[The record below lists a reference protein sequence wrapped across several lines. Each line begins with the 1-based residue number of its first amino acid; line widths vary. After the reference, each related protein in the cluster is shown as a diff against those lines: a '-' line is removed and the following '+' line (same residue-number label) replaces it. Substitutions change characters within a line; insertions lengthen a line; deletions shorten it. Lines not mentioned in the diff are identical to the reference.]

1 MALRRGN
8 DHGRFWHSSF
18 TGRFAVKVLF
28 ISPEF
33 PETFWSFTHALRFI
47 RRRASHPP
55 LGLLTVAAM
64 LPAEWEKRLV
74 DLNVAPLTDAD
85 LAWADYAF
93 VGGMVVQ
100 RASAVAVIA
109 RCNAAGLPVVAGG
122 PLFTIEYEQFDGVS
136 HFVLDEAEVSLP
148 PFLED
153 LIRGCAQRVYRA
165 PEFADLTTTPMP
177 LWELADLSRYAS
189 VGVQYGRGCPYDCDF
204 CNVTAMLG
212 HRPRTKR
219 VPQVIAELDR
229 LSELGW
235 RGSVFFV
242 DDNLIG
248 NKRDAKAQLLPAL
261 IAWRGRHPHV
271 PFNAQVSMNLADD
284 VDLLD
289 LMADAGFD
297 TVFIGIETPDE
308 TALAECRK
316 KQNLARDLVADVK
329 RIQRAGIA
337 VQAGFIV
344 GFDSDTPSSFRR
356 LSEFI
361 QSSGIVTAMVGML
374 QAPPGTRL
382 FERMRLEG
390 RITDAMSG
398 DNVDGTTNILP
409 VMGLNTLR
417 GHYRAL
423 IGQLYEPKHYYAR
436 VRTFL
441 REYRAPAVRPRLDT
455 QRVLAFFRS
464 TARLGV
470 LGRERLQYWRLLGW
484 TLLRRPRLLPHA
496 VTLAI
501 YGYHFRLISEGVNR

>member
-1 MALRRGN
+1 
-8 DHGRFWHSSF
+8 
-18 TGRFAVKVLF
+18 VKILL

-64 LPAEWEKRLV
+64 LPAAWEKRLV
-74 DLNVAPLTDAD
+74 DVNVSPLLDAD

-93 VGGMVVQ
+93 IGGMVVQ
-100 RASAVAVIA
+100 RASAVGIIA
-109 RCNAAGLPVVAGG
+109 RCKAAGLPVVAGG
-122 PLFTIEYEQFDGVS
+122 PLFTIEHERFEGVD

-148 PFLED
+148 PFLAD
-153 LIRGCAQRVYRA
+153 LERGCPKRIYRA
-165 PEFADLTTTPMP
+165 AEFADLTTTPLP
-177 LWELADLSRYAS
+177 LWELADLSRYGG
-189 VGVQYGRGCPYDCDF
+189 VGVQFCRGCPYDCDF

-212 HRPRTKR
+212 HRPRTKT
-219 VPQVIAELDR
+219 VEQVIAELDR
-229 LSELGW
+229 LAALGW

-248 NKRDAKAQLLPAL
+248 NKRDVKAKLLPAL
-261 IAWRGRHPHV
+261 IAWRRRHAKI

-284 VDLLD
+284 PELLD
-289 LMADAGFD
+289 LMARAGFD

-316 KQNLARDLVADVK
+316 KQNLSRDLVADVK
-329 RIQRAGIA
+329 RIQRAGMA

-344 GFDSDTPSSFRR
+344 GFDSDTASSFQR
-356 LSEFI
+356 LTEFI
-361 QSSGIVTAMVGML
+361 QRSGIVTAMVGML

-382 FERMRLEG
+382 FERMGREG
-390 RITDAMSG
+390 RLDGAMTG
-398 DNVDGTTNILP
+398 DNVDGSTNIRP
-409 VMGLNTLR
+409 AMGLDTLR
-417 GHYRAL
+417 RRYRDMIGH
-423 IGQLYEPKHYYAR
+423 LYEPKHYYAR

-441 REYRAPAVRPRLDT
+441 REYRVPQARVRLDT

-470 LGRERLQYWRLLGW
+470 VGRERLQYWRLLGW
-484 TLLRRPRLLPHA
+484 TLLRRPRLFPQA

-501 YGYHFRLISEGVNR
+501 YGYHLRLISERVNR

>member
-1 MALRRGN
+1 M
-8 DHGRFWHSSF
+8 
-18 TGRFAVKVLF
+18 KVLL

-64 LPAEWEKRLV
+64 LPAEWEKRVV

-93 VGGMVVQ
+93 VGGMTVQ
-100 RASAVAVIA
+100 RSSAVAVIA
-109 RCNAAGLPVVAGG
+109 RCKQAGLPVVAGG
-122 PLFTIEYEQFDGVS
+122 PLFTMEYEQFEGVD

-148 PFLED
+148 PFLAD
-153 LIRGCAQRVYRA
+153 LARGCAQPVYRA
-165 PEFADLTTTPMP
+165 AEFADLTTTPMP
-177 LWELADLSRYAS
+177 QWELVDLSRYAG
-189 VGVQYGRGCPYDCDF
+189 VGVQYCRGCPYDCDF

-212 HRPRTKR
+212 HRPRSKSIA
-219 VPQVIAELDR
+219 QVIAELDR
-229 LSELGW
+229 LAELGW

-248 NKRDAKAQLLPAL
+248 NKRDAKAKLLPAL
-261 IAWRGRHPHV
+261 IDWRRRHPHV

-284 VDLLD
+284 QELLG
-289 LMADAGFD
+289 LMARAGFD

-308 TALAECRK
+308 TALEACQK

-344 GFDSDTPSSFRR
+344 GFDSDTASSFQR

-361 QSSGIVTAMVGML
+361 QRSGIVTAMVGML

-382 FERMRLEG
+382 FERMHREG
-390 RITDAMSG
+390 RITDAMTG

-409 VMGLNTLR
+409 AMGLSVLR

-441 REYRAPAVRPRLDT
+441 REYHVPAVRSRLDT
-455 QRVLAFFRS
+455 QRALAFFRS
-464 TARLGV
+464 AGRLGV
-470 LGRERLQYWRLLGW
+470 LGRERLQYWRLIAW
-484 TLLRRPRLLPHA
+484 TLFRRPRLLPHA

-501 YGYHFRLISEGVNR
+501 YGYHFRLISEGVER